1 MGRAILVVV
10 VGALLAAVA
19 SMQTKPGT
27 AADEAAIRKN
37 EDARVAAWNTHDAKS
52 RRRHLCRRRRPP
64 HRQRYFSGR
73 PQIEKDYADSFN
85 GFFDKTSTL
94 KIKSDTVRFLTADV
108 AISDGERVITGRT
121 AGTIEIHNTSIYVKR
136 NGEWMLN
143 RSASCQSRI
152 NRSG

>member
-10 VGALLAAVA
+10 VVALFAAVA
-19 SMQTKPGT
+19 SMQTKSGT

-37 EDARVAAWNTHDAKS
+37 EDARVAAWNKHDAKAVAATYAADADRLTAS
-52 RRRHLCRRRRPP
+52 G
-64 HRQRYFSGR
+64 YFSGR

-85 GFFDKTSTL
+85 SFDKTSTL

-136 NGEWMLN
+136 NGEWML
-143 RSASCQSRI
+143 SAQRLMPKPQ
-152 NRSG
+152 